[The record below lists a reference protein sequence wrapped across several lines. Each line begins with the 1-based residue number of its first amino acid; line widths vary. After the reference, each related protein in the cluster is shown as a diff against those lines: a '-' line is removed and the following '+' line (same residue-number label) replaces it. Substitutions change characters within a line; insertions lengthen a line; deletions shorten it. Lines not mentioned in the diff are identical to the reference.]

1 MKRRDFIRK
10 GLTLSGATLLSPS
23 VRSACNNGSSPL
35 QSTSRIV
42 IAHDEQVR
50 TSTRSVDSDR
60 VLKMLDNG
68 LQALYDRD
76 HPLEAW
82 EKVVRQGEVVGLKVN
97 CLSGRGSTHTELV
110 EAICER
116 LQGVGIKAG
125 NIIIWDR
132 FTSDL
137 EDGGFRPMD
146 QGDEVRCFGNDRFGF
161 ESDLEMYGSAASLVC
176 KTLTKDCDAVINLP
190 VLRDHSIAGVT
201 ISMKNMF
208 GVIHNPNKYH
218 LQVGDPY
225 IPDVNM
231 LPSIRRKVRLTICDA
246 IAAQYEG
253 GPSFM
258 PHWRWPYNGL
268 IIGEDPVALD
278 YTGWQIIERKRSQ
291 MGIKS
296 LKQAG
301 REPTYI
307 ATAADADHGLGTNDP
322 KRIELVKI

>member
-161 ESDLEMYGSAASLVC
+161 ESDLAEGYKSRAAVLLEKEHLLAALEAAKKARDLRPDWDEPYVQLGDIYKERGEARLALKMYEHALTIRPSVRALCGKGDILNMRGEIDSALVSLASL
-176 KTLTKDCDAVINLP
+176 LALRRAVVIDSKWNL
-190 VLRDHSIAGVT
+190 
-201 ISMKNMF
+201 
-208 GVIHNPNKYH
+208 
-218 LQVGDPY
+218 
-225 IPDVNM
+225 
-231 LPSIRRKVRLTICDA
+231 
-246 IAAQYEG
+246 
-253 GPSFM
+253 
-258 PHWRWPYNGL
+258 
-268 IIGEDPVALD
+268 
-278 YTGWQIIERKRSQ
+278 
-291 MGIKS
+291 
-296 LKQAG
+296 
-301 REPTYI
+301 
-307 ATAADADHGLGTNDP
+307 
-322 KRIELVKI
+322 